1 MDLNLIEIS
10 QQVSPDG
17 RRRARFALHEI
28 YPDETQCNLNGIT
41 YLEEPTRRN
50 ANSVIGMPICATFLD
65 ENKDIPYDHGLTGQ
79 EEDMPVFEDSVQVG
93 TSDGWSIDNIIVNG
107 EEKRALICDCYI
119 NQQRYPLFVEWL
131 EACKENGITVRGSVE
146 FVGTKENGR
155 IIYKDGKTQ
164 EDKYRVPI
172 EYIYSAFCVIT
183 VKASDST
190 AIMVELNQLNNKETN
205 QNNKEENLMD
215 EKQMEQ
221 LILNVKNAVSE
232 TNSKNSEYETK
243 IAELN
248 SMLETKDAEIAE
260 LNAKNVALEEG
271 ESEKNKEV
279 SELNAMVEKITKE
292 LNECMKDNAINELNS
307 ALTDFTDEEKK
318 AAEAEINSFNED
330 FTKVSVENII
340 DKINA
345 SIGAKVKEKQIA
357 EINAAK
363 EKKADD
369 IFSYMDDTD
378 SDAKS
383 SDLDG
388 IFEI

>member
-1 MDLNLIEIS
+1 LDLNLIEIS

-17 RRRARFALHEI
+17 RRRARFALHEV

-41 YLEEPTRRN
+41 YLEEPTRIN

-79 EEDMPVFEDSVQVG
+79 EENMPVFEDSVQVG
-93 TSDGWSIDNIIVNG
+93 TADGWSIENITVDG
-107 EEKRALICDCYI
+107 EEKRALVCDCYI

-131 EACKENGITVRGSVE
+131 EACRQNGVTVHGSVE

-164 EDKYRVPI
+164 DDKYRVPI
-172 EYIYSAFCVIT
+172 EYVYSAFCVIT

-190 AIMVELNQLNNKETN
+190 AIMVELNQLNNKEIN

-215 EKQMEQ
+215 EKQIEQ
-221 LILNVKNAVSE
+221 LISNVKSAVAE
-232 TNSKNSEYETK
+232 TNSKNSEYEAK

-248 SMLETKDAEIAE
+248 SMLETKDTEIAE
-260 LNAKNVALEEG
+260 LNAKNVSLEEG
-271 ESEKNKEV
+271 ANEKDKEV
-279 SELNAMVEKITKE
+279 AELNAMVEKITKE
-292 LNECMKDNAINELNS
+292 LNACMKDNAINELNS
-307 ALTDFTDEEKK
+307 ALKDFTDEEKK

-330 FTKVSVENII
+330 FTKVPVEKIV

-345 SIGAKVKEKQIA
+345 AIGAKVKERQIA
-357 EINAAK
+357 EINSAK

-369 IFSYMDDTD
+369 IFGYMDDAD
-378 SDAKS
+378 SDANN
-383 SDLDG
+383 SDLDE
-388 IFEI
+388 IFE